1 MKLIFG
7 WFESLSCIFLSCLII
22 RKTWKLLNYHV
33 SGSEWVRPHESG
45 SAITISLL
53 FYTNLRISCTC
64 ISETRS
70 KNDMLKK
77 IRSDLRSRVM
87 PFLIPKNLLDRGSQ
101 KGQGHFEWQSSF
113 LFSLHFKFFNS
124 LISICFHLPWPTGC
138 MNVLFSCFYPFWA
151 VFTSWCGDICF
162 EIF

>member
-1 MKLIFG
+1 M
-7 WFESLSCIFLSCLII
+7 
-22 RKTWKLLNYHV
+22 
-33 SGSEWVRPHESG
+33 RPHESG
-45 SAITISLL
+45 SVITISLL

-101 KGQGHFEWQSSF
+101 IGQGHFGVVYKGTLFNGRTNRYSSVAIKGF
-113 LFSLHFKFFNS
+113 GGES
-124 LISICFHLPWPTGC
+124 
-138 MNVLFSCFYPFWA
+138 
-151 VFTSWCGDICF
+151 
-162 EIF
+162 E